1 MGKAK
6 VRIVGEKIEVD
17 NLDLSRLTVDCHG
30 VEYISENNLVFTD
43 VVRSHTMVDIFD
55 LYFDEDKKI
64 NKIWI
69 LGGKLNPKLAE
80 PEIVL
85 KN

>member
-6 VRIVGEKIEVD
+6 VKIMGEKVEID
-17 NLDLSRLTVDCHG
+17 RLDLSKLTVDCHG

-43 VVRSHTMVDIFD
+43 VVRSHTMADIFD
-55 LYFDEDKKI
+55 LYFDEGKKI

-80 PEIVL
+80 PEL
-85 KN
+85 AFKD

>member
-6 VRIVGEKIEVD
+6 VRIMGEKVEID
-17 NLDLSRLTVDCHG
+17 RLDLSKLTVDCHG

-43 VVRSHTMVDIFD
+43 VVRSHTMADIFD
-55 LYFDEDKKI
+55 LYFDEGKKI
-64 NKIWI
+64 NKIWV

-80 PEIVL
+80 PEL
-85 KN
+85 AFKD

>member
-6 VRIVGEKIEVD
+6 VRVVGEKIEVD
-17 NLDLSRLTVDCHG
+17 KIDLSRLTVDCHG

-55 LYFDEDKKI
+55 LYFDDGKKI
-64 NKIWI
+64 SKIWI
-69 LGGKLNPKLAE
+69 LGGKLNPKLTE
-80 PEIVL
+80 PEIVF
-85 KN
+85 KD